1 MKKLIIAIAAAI
13 LLCALPKA
21 AAAEGFSS
29 KAKAAILVDA
39 GSGNILYELN
49 ADEQLECAS
58 VTKIMSLLLFCEAEK
73 NGRLSLSDTVAISSH
88 AASMRGTRAF
98 LDANTVHTAEN
109 LLKAVAVC
117 SANDACVALAEKIA
131 GSEQAFVEMMN
142 KKAQVLGLGASF
154 DNSTGLGTANKM
166 SARDASVICRELLKY
181 NLAFKFSSIWMENY
195 VHPDGRET
203 EMVNQNRLV
212 RFYQGCDGFAT
223 GSSASAGYCLAATA
237 KRAGGR
243 FIYVSMGS
251 INSTARF
258 DEAKGAFD
266 YAFAGFTSKTVVR
279 EGQQLAGNLAISG
292 GTLPFI
298 NVYAA
303 QEFSLLL
310 EKGKEGSLEK
320 ELVLLEDL
328 RAPIAEGEVIGYL
341 RILLDGEEIGRVDAV
356 AGQSVDVLNF
366 MNALKRIL
374 VWWLFA

>member
-1 MKKLIIAIAAAI
+1 MKKIFIAIAAAI
-13 LLCALPKA
+13 LLCAPQSA
-21 AAAEGFSS
+21 TAEGLST

-39 GSGNILYELN
+39 GTGNVLYELN

-58 VTKIMSLLLFCEAEK
+58 VTKIMSLLLFCESEK
-73 NGRLSLSDTVAISSH
+73 SGRLSLADTAAISSH
-88 AASMRGTRAF
+88 AASMRGTRVF
-98 LDANTVHTAEN
+98 LDANTTHNVEN
-109 LLKAVAVC
+109 LFKAVAVC

-154 DNSTGLGTANKM
+154 DNATGLGAANKM
-166 SARDASVICRELLKY
+166 SARDAAVICRELLKH
-181 NLAFKFSSIWMENY
+181 NLAFKFGGVWMENY
-195 VHPDGRET
+195 IHPDGRET

-212 RFYQGCDGFAT
+212 RFYEGCDGIAT

-237 KRAGGR
+237 KRDGGR
-243 FIYVSMGS
+243 FIYVSFGTPGS
-251 INSTARF
+251 AARF

-266 YAFAGFTSKTVVR
+266 YAFAGFISKTVVR
-279 EGQQLAGNLAISG
+279 EGQQLAGNLAVSG

-303 QEFSLLL
+303 REFSLLL

-320 ELVLLEDL
+320 ELVLLEDI
-328 RAPIAEGEVIGYL
+328 RAPLAEGEIVGYL
-341 RILLDGEEIGRVDAV
+341 SISLDGTEIGRVDAV
-356 AGQSVDVLNF
+356 TGQNVDALNF
-366 MNALKRIL
+366 LNAFRRIM